1 MSSIIGTDFRFTET
15 DLKFL
20 IETASPE
27 VRDKDKLRQLL
38 REDEDFRDGFIG
50 DIKIY
55 EKVLD
60 DEEVFLRISPH
71 LYFQILLRKT
81 FTDLQSVSHT
91 IEKAGTQKIAVF
103 DTKDVVDLLSKREVL
118 RYLADMLSLFTRV
131 ESYTL
136 TYRVRKGSWR
146 KIRFNDLD
154 IDSLI
159 RFSAVVEDDHR
170 LGFFQRIADICLF
183 ITGMFPEY
191 VRFSYQYPH
200 SGEKRP
206 HLVGM
211 ARKSM
216 EDYELE
222 AKKYYKLAAEHEASR
237 KLGLSKV
244 FWLLYRNF
252 QSAKKSLTF
261 MAEHYLYYKRHTLF
275 GVNA

>member
-1 MSSIIGTDFRFTET
+1 MSSILGTDFRFTET
-15 DLKFL
+15 DLEFL
-20 IETASPE
+20 IEAASPE
-27 VRDKDKLRQLL
+27 VRDKAKLRHLL
-38 REDEDFRDGFIG
+38 REDEDFRNGFIG
-50 DIKIY
+50 DKKTC

-81 FTDLQSVSHT
+81 FIDLQSASHT

-103 DTKDVVDLLSKREVL
+103 DTKDVIDLLSEREVVM
-118 RYLADMLSLFTRV
+118 YLADMLSSFTRV

-136 TYRVRKGSWR
+136 TYRVKKGSWR

-159 RFSAVVEDDHR
+159 RFCAVVEDDHR

-183 ITGMFPEY
+183 IMGVFPEY
-191 VRFSYQYPH
+191 VRFSYQYPY

-206 HLVGM
+206 HLVGWI
-211 ARKSM
+211 RRSM

-222 AKKYYKLAAEHEASR
+222 GKKYYKLAAEHEASR

-244 FWLLYRNF
+244 FWLLYQNF
-252 QSAKKSLTF
+252 QTAKKPLNF
-261 MAEHYLYYKRHTLF
+261 MAEHYLHYKRRTLF